1 MLNAI
6 VKSEEWKEL
15 LTAESRKPSSIYI
28 QRKRETRL
36 PHLHTNSFSITA
48 TSHSM
53 STRARQ
59 STASVV
65 PSSQHPA
72 STATNPNYE
81 PPQFALN
88 PEAQRALADLAR
100 KHQLKQLDDS
110 FENAQSAIT
119 LCAAGINE
127 QLSRRETHFKK
138 LRQRQQASHDGEGEV
153 DLGAAEAELEGIRVK
168 VENMTKRM
176 EEGMR
181 KMIDGRHAIEHMK
194 GSVASVAD
202 AARAE
207 ASTQASTLNTRS
219 QGRRRRGGD
228 GEDDEDANEEEE
240 YQDFTPTDPAGGT
253 QPVLS
258 VSGAWMRKIDDEK
271 MRYQNF
277 TMAQRYAKEN
287 DYINFKGMV
296 HSSRFPDG
304 DLQQPH
310 ASTWFTENGAVPQPG
325 VTGAGEAGDE
335 DDDDDIQIQRSK
347 TSTKCPLTLQEFKD
361 PVTSSKCQHSFE
373 ASAIME
379 MLRNSSDRIGGQ
391 RGPRGGQTGEKAV
404 RCPVASCDHMLT
416 KADLK
421 VDPVVRYTIQRLQR
435 ARRLEEEEDEDDE
448 GEDGEGRSGRRRPQL
463 IEDDE
468 PDVDDFDEGPGPG
481 PVKREPRGTA
491 RSRASASAAPRN
503 SRAVDSGDEVDDDG
517 DATMEQW

>member
-1 MLNAI
+1 
-6 VKSEEWKEL
+6 
-15 LTAESRKPSSIYI
+15 
-28 QRKRETRL
+28 
-36 PHLHTNSFSITA
+36 
-48 TSHSM
+48 M
-53 STRARQ
+53 STRTRR
-59 STASVV
+59 STASVA

-72 STATNPNYE
+72 SATTNPNYE
-81 PPQFALN
+81 PPQFTLN

-110 FENAQSAIT
+110 FLNAQSAIT
-119 LCAAGINE
+119 LSAAGINE
-127 QLSRRETHFKK
+127 QLSRRDAHFRK
-138 LRQRQQASHDGEGEV
+138 LRQRQQSSQNGETEI
-153 DLGAAEAELEGIRVK
+153 DLGAVEAELEGMRAK
-168 VENMTKRM
+168 VENLTKRM

-202 AARAE
+202 TARAE

-228 GEDDEDANEEEE
+228 GEDDEPANEEEE

-253 QPVLS
+253 QPVPS
-258 VSGAWMRKIDDEK
+258 VSGAWMRKVDDEK

-277 TMAQRYAKEN
+277 TMAQRYAKEKE
-287 DYINFKGMV
+287 YINFKAMV
-296 HSSRFPDG
+296 HTSRYPDG
-304 DLQQPH
+304 DFQQPH
-310 ASTWFTENGAVPQPG
+310 ASTWFTENGAAPQPG
-325 VTGAGEAGDE
+325 VTGVGAAG

-361 PVTSSKCQHSFE
+361 PVTSSKCQHNFE
-373 ASAIME
+373 SSAIME

-391 RGPRGGQTGEKAV
+391 RGPRGGLTGERAV

-416 KADLK
+416 KGDLHE
-421 VDPVVRYTIQRLQR
+421 DPVIRYTVARLQR
-435 ARRLEEEEDEDDE
+435 ARRLEEEEDDDE
-448 GEDGEGRSGRRRPQL
+448 EGDENGEGRSGRRRPQV
-463 IEDDE
+463 IEDDG
-468 PDVDDFDEGPGPG
+468 PDVDDYEEG

-491 RSRASASAAPRN
+491 RSRASASVAPRN
-503 SRAVDSGDEVDDDG
+503 DVDDDG

>member
-1 MLNAI
+1 
-6 VKSEEWKEL
+6 
-15 LTAESRKPSSIYI
+15 
-28 QRKRETRL
+28 
-36 PHLHTNSFSITA
+36 
-48 TSHSM
+48 
-53 STRARQ
+53 
-59 STASVV
+59 
-65 PSSQHPA
+65 
-72 STATNPNYE
+72 
-81 PPQFALN
+81 
-88 PEAQRALADLAR
+88 
-100 KHQLKQLDDS
+100 
-110 FENAQSAIT
+110 
-119 LCAAGINE
+119 
-127 QLSRRETHFKK
+127 
-138 LRQRQQASHDGEGEV
+138 
-153 DLGAAEAELEGIRVK
+153 
-168 VENMTKRM
+168 MTKRM

-194 GSVASVAD
+194 GSVASVAEH
-202 AARAE
+202 ARAD

-219 QGRRRRGGD
+219 QGRRRRGGN
-228 GEDDEDANEEEE
+228 GEEDEDADEEEE

-253 QPVLS
+253 QPVPS
-258 VSGAWMRKIDDEK
+258 VSGVWMRKIDDEK

-296 HSSRFPDG
+296 HTSRFPDG

-325 VTGAGEAGDE
+325 VTGATGE

-361 PVTSSKCQHSFE
+361 PVTSSKCQH
-373 ASAIME
+373 
-379 MLRNSSDRIGGQ
+379 
-391 RGPRGGQTGEKAV
+391 RGPRGGPGEKAV

-416 KADLK
+416 KGDLK
-421 VDPVVRYTIQRLQR
+421 EDPVVRYTIERLQR

-463 IEDDE
+463 IEDDG
-468 PDVDDFDEGPGPG
+468 PDVDDFDEGPG

-503 SRAVDSGDEVDDDG
+503 SRAVESGDEEDEDG
-517 DATMEQW
+517 DANMEQW

>member
-1 MLNAI
+1 
-6 VKSEEWKEL
+6 
-15 LTAESRKPSSIYI
+15 
-28 QRKRETRL
+28 
-36 PHLHTNSFSITA
+36 
-48 TSHSM
+48 M

-72 STATNPNYE
+72 STTTNPNYE
-81 PPQFALN
+81 PPQFTLN

-127 QLSRRETHFKK
+127 QLSRREAHFKK
-138 LRQRQQASHDGEGEV
+138 LRQRQQSSHDGEGEV

-202 AARAE
+202 AARAD

-219 QGRRRRGGD
+219 QSRRRRGGD

-253 QPVLS
+253 QPVPS

-325 VTGAGEAGDE
+325 VTGAGAAGDE

-391 RGPRGGQTGEKAV
+391 RGPRGAQTGGEKAV

-416 KADLK
+416 KGDLK
-421 VDPVVRYTIQRLQR
+421 EDPVVRYTIQRLQR
-435 ARRLEEEEDEDDE
+435 ARRLEEEEDEDDDE

-468 PDVDDFDEGPGPG
+468 PDVDDFDEGPG

-517 DATMEQW
+517 DAAMEQW

>member
-1 MLNAI
+1 
-6 VKSEEWKEL
+6 
-15 LTAESRKPSSIYI
+15 
-28 QRKRETRL
+28 
-36 PHLHTNSFSITA
+36 
-48 TSHSM
+48 M

-65 PSSQHPA
+65 PSSQHPG
-72 STATNPNYE
+72 STSTNPNYE
-81 PPQFALN
+81 PPQFTLN

-100 KHQLKQLDDS
+100 KHQLNKLDAS
-110 FENAQSAIT
+110 FGNAQGAIT

-127 QLSRRETHFKK
+127 QLARRDAHFKK
-138 LRQRQQASHDGEGEV
+138 LRQRQQSSQNGENEV
-153 DLGAAEAELEGIRVK
+153 DLGAVEAELEGMRVK

-181 KMIDGRHAIEHMK
+181 KMIDGKHAIEHMK

-202 AARAE
+202 AARAD

-219 QGRRRRGGD
+219 QGRRRRGGN
-228 GEDDEDANEEEE
+228 GEDDEDADEDEE

-253 QPVLS
+253 QPVPS

-296 HSSRFPDG
+296 HTSRFPDG

-325 VTGAGEAGDE
+325 VTGGAAGDE
-335 DDDDDIQIQRSK
+335 DDDDIQIQRSK

-361 PVTSSKCQHSFE
+361 PLTSSKCQHSFE
-373 ASAIME
+373 SSAIME
-379 MLRNSSDRIGGQ
+379 MLNNSNDRIGGQ
-391 RGPRGGQTGEKAV
+391 RGPRGGPGEKAV

-416 KADLK
+416 KGDLK
-421 VDPVVRYTIQRLQR
+421 EDPVVRYTIERLQR

-448 GEDGEGRSGRRRPQL
+448 GEDGEGRSGRRRPHL
-463 IEDDE
+463 IEDDG
-468 PDVDDFDEGPGPG
+468 PDVDDFDEGLG

-503 SRAVDSGDEVDDDG
+503 SRAAVESGDEEDEDG
-517 DATMEQW
+517 DANMEQW

>member
-1 MLNAI
+1 
-6 VKSEEWKEL
+6 
-15 LTAESRKPSSIYI
+15 
-28 QRKRETRL
+28 
-36 PHLHTNSFSITA
+36 
-48 TSHSM
+48 M

-59 STASVV
+59 STASVA

-72 STATNPNYE
+72 STTTNPNYE
-81 PPQFALN
+81 PPQFTLN

-110 FENAQSAIT
+110 FANAQGAIT

-127 QLSRRETHFKK
+127 QLARRDAHFKK
-138 LRQRQQASHDGEGEV
+138 LRQRQQSSQNGENEI
-153 DLGAAEAELEGIRVK
+153 DIGAVEAELEGMRVK

-181 KMIDGRHAIEHMK
+181 KMIDGRHAIDHMK

-202 AARAE
+202 AARAD

-228 GEDDEDANEEEE
+228 AEDDEDANEEEE

-271 MRYQNF
+271 MRYQSF
-277 TMAQRYAKEN
+277 TLAQRYAKEN

-304 DLQQPH
+304 DLQPPH

-325 VTGAGEAGDE
+325 VTGGAAGDDE
-335 DDDDDIQIQRSK
+335 DDDIQIQRSK

-379 MLRNSSDRIGGQ
+379 MLRNSNDRIGAQ
-391 RGPRGGQTGEKAV
+391 RGPRGGGEKAV
-404 RCPVASCDHMLT
+404 RCPVASCDHMLA
-416 KADLK
+416 KGDLK
-421 VDPVVRYTIQRLQR
+421 EDPVVRYTIQRLQR

-463 IEDDE
+463 IEDDG
-468 PDVDDFDEGPGPG
+468 PDVDDFDEGPG

-517 DATMEQW
+517 DAAMEQW